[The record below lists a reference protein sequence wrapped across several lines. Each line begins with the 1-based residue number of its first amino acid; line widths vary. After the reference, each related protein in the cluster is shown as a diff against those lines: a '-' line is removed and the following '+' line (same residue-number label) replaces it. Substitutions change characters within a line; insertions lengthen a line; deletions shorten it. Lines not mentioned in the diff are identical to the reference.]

1 MQDLKDLEF
10 KSKDE
15 QEITLLDVIDFLKGA
30 WKTIT
35 IFVFLGISVSIA
47 YIFVAP
53 NQYEA
58 TAQIKLAQINFS
70 LPTAPLG
77 TPVED
82 QASLLARLQLPSNFG
97 KSAIQACGYEEK
109 RDPSLALAKDLK
121 FSIARGM
128 VNIIELRLL
137 APSIQKASECANAV
151 VDQVGLLQ
159 AEMIKP
165 YLEEAKAGLLV
176 DNERLDSAKKIIAK
190 ADQSGNAIS
199 AAYLAARDEA
209 TFFLVER
216 EKKLAIIR
224 SVEQRE
230 TKLVAP
236 IYISEKPVSPKKSS
250 SLLAGLFGGLF
261 FGLVFAIGRH
271 LIVRLRNQE

>member
-1 MQDLKDLEF
+1 MQDLKDPEF
-10 KSKDE
+10 TSKDE
-15 QEITLLDVIDFLKGA
+15 REITLREAVNFFKNA
-30 WKTIT
+30 WKTI
-35 IFVFLGISVSIA
+35 IAFAFLGIAVSVV
-47 YIFVAP
+47 YIFVKP

-70 LPTAPLG
+70 LPNAPLG
-77 TPVED
+77 TPVEE

-97 KSAIQACGYEEK
+97 KSVIQACGYEEK

-137 APSIQKASECANAV
+137 APSIQAASTCASAV
-151 VDQVGLLQ
+151 VAQVSLLQ

-165 YLEEAKAGLLV
+165 YIEEAKAGLLV
-176 DNERLDSAKKIIAK
+176 DNERLDSARKIIAK

-224 SVEQRE
+224 SAEQRE
-230 TKLVAP
+230 TKLAAP

-261 FGLVFAIGRH
+261 FGLIFAIGRQ
-271 LIVRLRNQE
+271 LVAKLKSEV